1 MKFVKSI
8 VICLFWLL
16 IIALMVA
23 PLGLIFQISQD
34 EMAEYATP
42 TAPVLRETAV
52 GNIAQANRQDVAVY
66 VTVSGT
72 FSSNSYTYQELNQQN
87 PGMIRWI
94 VSVGDEIT
102 EGQVLGTYKG
112 EDVVSSVTGILLE
125 MNTYASSGAYL
136 RFQLFEPV
144 ELSCRVDDRTLS
156 MLKRSDGLLTMNG
169 ETVTLMFASRQKN
182 ADGSTNIRL
191 TIDTDKYTY
200 GEHTDEMKITTGQV
214 YQQAVVL
221 PVDCVYQK
229 DAGEDQPWYVRQ
241 VTQDGLFIMEHLVKI
256 GYSNGDVICVTGVEV
271 GTYYDSGYKAVMGG

>member
-1 MKFVKSI
+1 MKFLKSI
-8 VICLFWLL
+8 VICLFWML

-23 PLGLIFQISQD
+23 PLGLIYQISQD

-72 FSSNSYTYQELNQQN
+72 FSSNSYIYQELNQEN

-94 VSVGDEIT
+94 VGVGDEIT
-102 EGQVLGTYKG
+102 EGQVLGAYNG
-112 EDVVSSVTGILLE
+112 EDVVSSVTGILSE

-136 RFQLFEPV
+136 RFRLFEPV

-156 MLKRSDGLLTMNG
+156 MLKHSDGLLTMNG
-169 ETVTLMFASRQKN
+169 ETVTLIFASRQKN

-191 TIDTDKYTY
+191 SIDTDQYTY
-200 GEHTDEMKITTGQV
+200 GEHIDGLKITTGQV
-214 YQQAVVL
+214 YRQAVVL

-229 DAGEDQPWYVRQ
+229 NAGEDQPWYVRQ
-241 VTQDGLFIMEHLVKI
+241 VTQDGLFIMEHPVKI
-256 GYSNGDVICVTGVEV
+256 GYSNGDVICVTGVEE
-271 GTYYDSGYKAVMGG
+271 GSFFDTGYKAIVGG

>member
-241 VTQDGLFIMEHLVKI
+241 VTQDGLFIMEHPVKI